1 MIFIYNCWLN
11 PVMNHYEF
19 LTSFGFQRQ
28 SQKQIYNNQFNSNLL
43 EIITPL
49 YTQTLMKYSSP
60 VGWNV

>member
-60 VGWNV
+60 VRWNV